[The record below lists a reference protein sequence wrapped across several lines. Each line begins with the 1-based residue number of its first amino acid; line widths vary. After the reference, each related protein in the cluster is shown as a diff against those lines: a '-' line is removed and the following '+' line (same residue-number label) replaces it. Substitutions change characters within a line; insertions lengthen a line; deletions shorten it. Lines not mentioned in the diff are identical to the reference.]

1 MPGSESEDYPM
12 PIHLVKQGDCMN
24 TIANQYGFF
33 WYSIWDHAKNEAL
46 RRTRKDPNV
55 LMAGDQV
62 FIPDIRVKE
71 GTGGTGQTH
80 TFRMKGVPV
89 KLRFRLSDLDGSRRV
104 GEPYTLTVDGA
115 KVSGV
120 TDEEGELEEVI
131 PPAAKK
137 ATLKIPSTNE
147 EYEFDLGYM
156 NPVDFASGLQARLK
170 NLGYY
175 KGEATGS
182 LDDETRAAIRRF
194 QRHHGLEE
202 TGDTTPELLTAILE
216 SHQG

>member
-1 MPGSESEDYPM
+1 M

-33 WYSIWDHAKNEAL
+33 WYSIWDHPKNEAL

-71 GTGGTGQTH
+71 GSGGAGQTH

-89 KLRFRLSDLDGSRRV
+89 KLRFRLSDLDGSPRV
-104 GEPYTLTVDGA
+104 GAPYTLTVDGA
-115 KVSGV
+115 KMTGV
-120 TDEEGELEEVI
+120 TDEEGELAEVI

-156 NPVDFASGLQARLK
+156 NPGDFASGVQARLK

-175 KGEATGS
+175 KGEITGS
-182 LDDETRAAIRRF
+182 MDDETRAAIRRF
-194 QRHHGLEE
+194 QRHNGQEE

>member
-1 MPGSESEDYPM
+1 
-12 PIHLVKQGDCMN
+12 MN
-24 TIANQYGFF
+24 TIANQYGFC
-33 WYSIWDHAKNEAL
+33 WDTIWNHPKNEAL
-46 RRTRKDPNV
+46 LRARQDPNV

-62 FIPDIRVKE
+62 FIPDIRVKQRS
-71 GTGGTGQTH
+71 GGTGQTH

-89 KLRFRLSDLDGSRRV
+89 KLCFRLSDLDGSPRV
-104 GEPYTLTVDGA
+104 GEQYTLTVDGA
-115 KVSGV
+115 KMSGV
-120 TDEEGELEEVI
+120 TDEEGELAEII

-156 NPVDFASGLQARLK
+156 NPVGFASGLQARLK

-182 LDDETRAAIRRF
+182 LDDETREAIRRF
-194 QRHHGLEE
+194 KRDNDLEQ
-202 TGDTTPELLTAILE
+202 TGDATPAVLNILLE
-216 SHQG
+216 SHRG